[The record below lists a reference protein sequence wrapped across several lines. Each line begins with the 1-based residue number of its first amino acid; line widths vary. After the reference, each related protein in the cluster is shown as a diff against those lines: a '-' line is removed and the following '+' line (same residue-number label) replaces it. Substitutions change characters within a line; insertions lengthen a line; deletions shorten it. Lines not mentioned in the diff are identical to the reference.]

1 MFGVGGERDHSERC
15 HKHLSGWHDSRPVRV
30 GNGAWSQQ
38 QLNVYGE
45 LLGGVYRLRDNLGD
59 LDEQTKAFLAAMADA
74 AAARWR
80 EQDQGI

>member
-1 MFGVGGERDHSERC
+1 MGTTVVACVFHDNKVSIAHVG
-15 HKHLSGWHDSRPVRV
+15 DSR
-30 GNGAWSQQ
+30 
-38 QLNVYGE
+38 L
-45 LLGGVYRLRDNLGD
+45 YRLRDNLGD